1 MNYSK
6 YSDEDILETYNS
18 MLEYSGR
25 ADKDLM
31 IEIESR
37 GGLEKIK
44 LNENGR
50 NIVPDEVKRINRLV
64 LHSYKIEPD
73 QDMIRNAISS
83 SVLSPDELSQVIDAA
98 LLNAKS
104 YYNDKKI
111 DAGTIIRCLIGVAI
125 SAVAGAW
132 FWCFSIMITGEMM
145 YILITVI
152 YLISYLITRLLTR
165 KSRNNV
171 LVFLAGFVATL
182 IAIPLGLWF
191 YFLNHTIPW

>member
-1 MNYSK
+1 MNYNK
-6 YSDEDILETYNS
+6 YSDEDLLETYHS
-18 MLEYSGR
+18 MLEYSGT

-31 IEIESR
+31 SEIKSR

-44 LNENGR
+44 INENDR
-50 NIVPDEVKRINRLV
+50 NIVPDEVKRINHLV
-64 LHSYKIEPD
+64 LHAYKMEPD
-73 QDMIRNAISS
+73 QDRIRNAISS
-83 SVLSPDELSQVIDAA
+83 SVLSSDELSEVIDAA
-98 LLNAKS
+98 LLNAQA

-111 DAGTIIRCLIGVAI
+111 DTGTIIRCLIGVAI
-125 SAVAGAW
+125 SAVAGAG

-145 YILITVI
+145 YILITVV
-152 YLISYLITRLLTR
+152 YLISYLIIRLIAR

-191 YFLNHTIPW
+191 YFLNHTVPW